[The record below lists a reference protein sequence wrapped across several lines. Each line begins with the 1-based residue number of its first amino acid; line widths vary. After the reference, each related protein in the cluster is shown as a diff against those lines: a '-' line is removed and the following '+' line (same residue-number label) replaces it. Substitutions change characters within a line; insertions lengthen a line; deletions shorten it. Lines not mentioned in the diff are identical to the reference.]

1 MKRLLLSITALLALA
16 AAASP
21 ASADIVI
28 STDPHIG
35 VVAGEAGLEVKL
47 YLEKTDNT
55 QSFNANF
62 GSQDGTPTFLFNTIG
77 KVDAANGFSTVKPDK
92 DATFTQLTI
101 FAASGYTFK
110 DFNFSILDAPDFTVR
125 SSNGGVV
132 HVSGDISN
140 GNFDWTAFTLNVTG
154 VADLTWVN
162 ISADGTGDFKQMKQ
176 FQISGLALNGVDI
189 NPQAAVPEPAT
200 WAMMILGFF
209 GIGGLAMVKRRR
221 EGQAF
226 RLV

>member
-1 MKRLLLSITALLALA
+1 MKKLLLGVTALLAL
-16 AAASP
+16 SGV
-21 ASADIVI
+21 ASADPVI
-28 STDPHIG
+28 TTDPKIG

-47 YLEKTDNT
+47 FLDKTDNT
-55 QSFNANF
+55 QTFTANF
-62 GSQDGTPTFLFNTIG
+62 GSQNGLPEFTFNTIG
-77 KVDAANGFSTVKPDK
+77 KVDAANGFSTVKPDSG
-92 DATFTQLTI
+92 ATFTQLTI

-110 DFNFSILDAPDFTVR
+110 DFNFSILQAPDFTVT

-132 HVSGDISN
+132 HVSDAPN
-140 GNFDWTAFTLNVTG
+140 GNFDWTAFTLNST
-154 VADLTWVN
+154 ADLTWVN
-162 ISADGTGDFKQMKQ
+162 ITADGTGDFKQMKE
-176 FQISGLALNGVDI
+176 FQISGLSLGGV
-189 NPQAAVPEPAT
+189 PVQQSAVPEPAT